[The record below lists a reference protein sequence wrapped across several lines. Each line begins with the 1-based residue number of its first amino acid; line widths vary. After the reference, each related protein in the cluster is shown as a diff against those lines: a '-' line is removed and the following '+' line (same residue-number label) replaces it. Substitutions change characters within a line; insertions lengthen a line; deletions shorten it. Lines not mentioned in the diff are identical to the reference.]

1 MSIKTFWYLTQADG
15 DFPWSPGG
23 LYPVDGRRQIEL
35 ATTIDEGG
43 FEGALVATW
52 SNDPFL
58 SATWA
63 ASHTSRMKFLVAVYA
78 NMMPARLL
86 AEKALTFDAFSGG
99 RLMINSVNGRDNI
112 LTKYDMNVEHDR
124 RYELGEQYWADFRRY
139 YREGTESNFPNTPLR
154 VDSADGH
161 TVPLWG
167 TGDSPA
173 GLENSGKVLDAYLVM
188 SRETSFVKEKFDG
201 ARAAAAA
208 AGREFSDFGA
218 LSGVI
223 VRPNR
228 AEAVERFRSLFEK
241 AGIDQITDV
250 LDKAVRRR
258 TGGTQDLATFTARDA
273 QRQGWVD
280 TIVGGKLPEPEDL
293 YIGDSL
299 YAGITAWSPL
309 DIFGTGSSAVYYVG
323 DPDEITGHVHD
334 LQDRTGLTSL
344 ILAGWPL
351 IDEAKQVAEHLIP
364 RLGTRR
370 A

>member
-23 LYPVDGRRQIEL
+23 LYPVDGQRQIEL
-35 ATTIDEGG
+35 ARTIDDGG
-43 FEGALVATW
+43 FDGALVATW

-201 ARAAAAA
+201 ARSAAAA
-208 AGREFSDFGA
+208 AGREFTDFGA

-228 AEAVERFRSLFEK
+228 GEAIDRFRSLFEK

-250 LDKAVRRR
+250 LDNAVRRR
-258 TGGTQDLATFTARDA
+258 TGGKHDLATFTARDA

-293 YIGDSL
+293 YIGDGL

-334 LQDRTGLTSL
+334 LQARTGLTSL

-351 IDEAKQVAEHLIP
+351 VDEAKQVAEHLIP
-364 RLGTRR
+364 RL

>member
-23 LYPVDGRRQIEL
+23 LYPVDGQRQIEL
-35 ATTIDEGG
+35 AKTIDDGG
-43 FEGALVATW
+43 FDGALVATW

-154 VDSADGH
+154 VASADGH
-161 TVPLWG
+161 AVPLWG

-208 AGREFSDFGA
+208 AGREFTDFGA

-228 AEAVERFRSLFEK
+228 TEAIDRFRSLFEK

-250 LDKAVRRR
+250 LDNAVRRR
-258 TGGTQDLATFTARDA
+258 TGGKQDLATFTARDA

-280 TIVGGKLPEPEDL
+280 TLVGGKLPEPEDL
-293 YIGDSL
+293 YIGDGL

-334 LQDRTGLTSL
+334 LQARTGLTSL

-351 IDEAKQVAEHLIP
+351 IDEATQVAEHLIP
-364 RLGTRR
+364 RL

>member
-23 LYPVDGRRQIEL
+23 LYPVDGQRQIEL
-35 ATTIDEGG
+35 AKTIDDGG
-43 FEGALVATW
+43 FDGALVATW

-208 AGREFSDFGA
+208 AGREFTDFGA

-228 AEAVERFRSLFEK
+228 SEAIDRFRSLFEK

-250 LDKAVRRR
+250 LDNAVRRR
-258 TGGTQDLATFTARDA
+258 TGGKQDLATFTARDA

-280 TIVGGKLPEPEDL
+280 TLVGGKLPEPEDL
-293 YIGDSL
+293 YIGDGL

-334 LQDRTGLTSL
+334 LQARTGLTSL

-364 RLGTRR
+364 RL

>member
-23 LYPVDGRRQIEL
+23 LYPVDGQRQIEL
-35 ATTIDEGG
+35 AKTIDDGG

-78 NMMPARLL
+78 NMTPARLL

-154 VDSADGH
+154 VDSAEGR

-208 AGREFSDFGA
+208 AGREFTDFGA

-228 AEAVERFRSLFEK
+228 AEAIERFRSLFEK

-250 LDKAVRRR
+250 LDNAVRRR
-258 TGGTQDLATFTARDA
+258 TGGKQDLRTFTARDA

-280 TIVGGKLPEPEDL
+280 TIVAGKIPEPDDL
-293 YIGDSL
+293 YIGDGL

-309 DIFGTGSSAVYYVG
+309 DIFATGSSAVYYVG

-334 LQDRTGLTSL
+334 LQARTGLTSL

-364 RLGTRR
+364 RLS

>member
-23 LYPVDGRRQIEL
+23 LYPVDGQRQIEL
-35 ATTIDEGG
+35 AKTIDDGG
-43 FEGALVATW
+43 FDGALVATW

-208 AGREFSDFGA
+208 AGREFTDFGA

-228 AEAVERFRSLFEK
+228 GEAIDRFRSLFEK

-250 LDKAVRRR
+250 LDSAVRRR
-258 TGGTQDLATFTARDA
+258 TGGKQDLATFTARDG

-280 TIVGGKLPEPEDL
+280 TLVDGKLPEPEDL
-293 YIGDSL
+293 YIGDGL

-334 LQDRTGLTSL
+334 LQARTGLTSL

-364 RLGTRR
+364 RL

>member
-23 LYPVDGRRQIEL
+23 LYPVDGQRQIEL
-35 ATTIDEGG
+35 AKTIDDGG
-43 FEGALVATW
+43 FDGALVATW

-228 AEAVERFRSLFEK
+228 GEAIDRFRSLFEK
-241 AGIDQITDV
+241 AGIDQIADV
-250 LDKAVRRR
+250 LDNAVRRR
-258 TGGTQDLATFTARDA
+258 TGGKQDLATFTARDA

-280 TIVGGKLPEPEDL
+280 TLVGGKLPEPEDL
-293 YIGDSL
+293 YIGDGL

-323 DPDEITGHVHD
+323 DPDEITGHVYD
-334 LQDRTGLTSL
+334 LQARTGLTSL

-364 RLGTRR
+364 RL

>member
-23 LYPVDGRRQIEL
+23 LYPVDGQRQIEL
-35 ATTIDEGG
+35 ARTIDDGG
-43 FEGALVATW
+43 FDGALVATW

-208 AGREFSDFGA
+208 AGREFTDFGA

-228 AEAVERFRSLFEK
+228 SEAIDRFRSLFEK

-250 LDKAVRRR
+250 LDNAVRRR
-258 TGGTQDLATFTARDA
+258 TGGKQDLATFTARDA

-280 TIVGGKLPEPEDL
+280 TLVGGKLPEPEDL
-293 YIGDSL
+293 YIGDGL

-334 LQDRTGLTSL
+334 LQARTGLTSL

-364 RLGTRR
+364 RL

>member
-23 LYPVDGRRQIEL
+23 LYPVDGQRQIEL
-35 ATTIDEGG
+35 AKTIDDGG
-43 FEGALVATW
+43 FDGALVATW

-228 AEAVERFRSLFEK
+228 GEAIDRFRSLFEK
-241 AGIDQITDV
+241 AGIDQIADV
-250 LDKAVRRR
+250 LDNAVRRR
-258 TGGTQDLATFTARDA
+258 TGGKQDLATFTARDA

-280 TIVGGKLPEPEDL
+280 TLVGGKLPEPEDL
-293 YIGDSL
+293 YIGDGL

-334 LQDRTGLTSL
+334 LQARTGLTSL

-364 RLGTRR
+364 RL

>member
-23 LYPVDGRRQIEL
+23 LYPVDGARQIAL
-35 ATTIDEGG
+35 AETIDDGG
-43 FEGALVATW
+43 FDGALVATW
-52 SNDPFL
+52 SNDPFA

-63 ASHTSRMKFLVAVYA
+63 ASHTSRMKFLVAIYA
-78 NMMPARLL
+78 NMIPARLL
-86 AEKALTFDAFSGG
+86 AEKALTFDAFTGG

-154 VDSADGH
+154 IDSAADH
-161 TVPLWG
+161 EVPLWG

-173 GLENSGKVLDAYLVM
+173 GLANSGRVLDAYLAM
-188 SRETSFVKEKFDG
+188 LRETSFIEDKFEG
-201 ARAAAAA
+201 ARAAAAV
-208 AGREFSDFGA
+208 AGREFTDFGA

-223 VRPNR
+223 VRPTR
-228 AEAVERFRSLFEK
+228 DEAMDRFRSLFEK
-241 AGIDQITDV
+241 AGIDQISDV

-258 TGGTQDLATFTARDA
+258 TGGQQDLKTFTARDA

-280 TIVGGKLPEPEDL
+280 TIVAGKIPEPDDL
-293 YIGDSL
+293 YLGDGL

-309 DIFGTGSSAVYYVG
+309 DIFATGSSAVYYVG
-323 DPDEITGHVHD
+323 APDEITDHVRV
-334 LQDRTGLTSL
+334 LKQRTGLTTL

-364 RLGTRR
+364 RFAALD
-370 A
+370 